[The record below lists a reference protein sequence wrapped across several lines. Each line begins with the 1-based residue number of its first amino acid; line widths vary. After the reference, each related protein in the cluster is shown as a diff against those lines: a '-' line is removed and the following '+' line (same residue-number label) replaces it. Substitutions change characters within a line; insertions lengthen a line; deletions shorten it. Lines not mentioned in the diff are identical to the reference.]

1 MANTAKAKNGPDAP
15 RAPEN
20 TAETG
25 DSRDDGAPARAEPE
39 VTKAAGTAP
48 QAAIEADEKQAT
60 GSESPESSAESGEAS
75 ESEKDEADG
84 PPILN
89 EPVPGASQAPTQHRE
104 EDDGWE
110 FHWNPNTNS
119 YWFFNRFTQVWQQ
132 ENPRLQT
139 GTAATTTISTSSTTA
154 SAAAAVPPPLRAAI
168 EGPSAVGSVANGY
181 NPAIHGDYDPNAWY
195 AQEARAAEA
204 AAAAAQEA
212 ATAAALAAAQAQAA
226 GVEPRDEYESGGFF
240 NARTGLWQDAEQGPD
255 RHGDDARSRRQLNAF
270 FDVDAAA
277 NMHDGRSLRAERAGK
292 KPSRAELKAFKEK
305 RKARKE
311 EKRRAWLR
319 D

>member
-1 MANTAKAKNGPDAP
+1 MCVVASRGNAILRVQDAAVWGIASRIRASLRQLRPVRRLRKARQVVNGTRP
-15 RAPEN
+15 R
-20 TAETG
+20 TST
-25 DSRDDGAPARAEPE
+25 D
-39 VTKAAGTAP
+39 
-48 QAAIEADEKQAT
+48 Q
-60 GSESPESSAESGEAS
+60 
-75 ESEKDEADG
+75 
-84 PPILN
+84 PPWRTLRRRKTD
-89 EPVPGASQAPTQHRE
+89 PTLLAPTQHRE